1 MVCQMLVSKQ
11 PMNPLIRW
19 PLCIAMASMAARGED
34 EPKSL
39 IYSGLYQNGAFESL
53 TFVNNVVGWD
63 TFFNS
68 GYRGASTVIG
78 NIEAG
83 HVWAGHE
90 VFVRAPGATN
100 GVTNFMST
108 ASGLTN
114 ELDFHA
120 TMVGHVLAG
129 SGHVPTNGGS
139 FTYVGL
145 GMAPEAALVSGA
157 IAVDYSNTNT
167 GSFSTWDNS
176 TISVYRSFFQ
186 GSGVA
191 KPDVIN
197 SSWGGVDNAATAA
210 ESVAIDA
217 LARQNAS
224 VALVIAAGNG
234 GNATVGS
241 PASGFNN
248 IAVGSTG
255 GANFSQSSSFSS
267 RGAVD
272 FYNPVTGVTHTG
284 VRNAVDIAAPGENLF
299 LAAYLGNSGSIGA
312 ALPSIVQNPSPTD
325 LYFLNQNGTS
335 FAAPMVAGGIALLKD
350 AAKTDLFLN
359 HVGNDDAFDTRV
371 IKSVLMASA
380 TQTVGWDNGQNAMNV
395 TTQSVDSTVGAG
407 LLNLNKAIDV
417 YYSDTR
423 ELALDGGGQ
432 IGANGWDAA
441 TIGLGQSYEYVFSS
455 AFNQSVSLTV
465 ALNWFSVR
473 EFDDLTNTASD
484 LAFSNLDLE
493 VWSVD
498 ESGQFLSKIG
508 DSMSTYNNTE
518 MLRFDWLDAGRYGL
532 KVNYENM
539 VFDTTSSVNSE
550 YFGLAWSTTA
560 VPEPGS
566 ALMVLY
572 GTLMFTMRRRR
583 RVVTG
588 Q

>member
-1 MVCQMLVSKQ
+1 
-11 PMNPLIRW
+11 MNALTRSA
-19 PLCIAMASMAARGED
+19 LCLAMASMAARGED

-39 IYSGLYQNGAFESL
+39 IYSGFYQNGAFDSL
-53 TFVNNVVGWD
+53 TFVNQVVGWN

-78 NIEAG
+78 SIEAG

-90 VFVRAPGATN
+90 VFVRAPGVTT
-100 GVTNFMST
+100 GVTNFNST
-108 ASGLTN
+108 AAGLTN

-129 SGHVPTNGGS
+129 SGYVPTNGGS
-139 FTYVGL
+139 YTYTGL

-157 IAVDYSNTNT
+157 IAVDYSNTDV
-167 GSFSTWDNS
+167 GSFSTSENS

-197 SSWGGVDNAATAA
+197 SSWGGEDSAAAAA

-224 VALVIAAGNG
+224 VALVISAGNG
-234 GNATVGS
+234 GNATVGA

-248 IAVGSTG
+248 IAVGAIG
-255 GANFSQSSSFSS
+255 GTNFNQPTSFSS
-267 RGAVD
+267 RGKVD
-272 FYNPVTGVTHTG
+272 FYNPVTGITHTG
-284 VRNAVDIAAPGENLF
+284 VRSAVDIAAPGENMF
-299 LAAYLGNSGSIGA
+299 LAAYLGNSGGIGA
-312 ALPSIVQNPSPTD
+312 GLPSIVQNPSPTD
-325 LYFLNQNGTS
+325 QYFLNVDGTS

-359 HVGNDDAFDTRV
+359 HNGNSDAFDTRV

-380 TQTVGWDNGQNAMNV
+380 TKTEGWNNGQNAMNV
-395 TTQSVDSTVGAG
+395 TTQSLDAVAGAG
-407 LLNLNKAIDV
+407 MMNLDKAIDA
-417 YYSDTR
+417 YYLGTR
-423 ELALDGGGQ
+423 ELESDGGGQ
-432 IGANGWDAA
+432 ISNNGWDAS
-441 TIGLGQSYEYVFSS
+441 IIEFEESCDYVFSTVFDQ
-455 AFNQSVSLTV
+455 AMSLTV

-473 EFDDLTNTASD
+473 EFNNSTETGSD

-498 ESGQFLSKIG
+498 GSGQFLTKVG
-508 DSMSTYNNTE
+508 DSMSTYNNSE
-518 MLRFDWLDAGRYGL
+518 MLRFDWLNPGRYGL
-532 KVNYENM
+532 RVNFENM
-539 VFDTTSSVNSE
+539 VFDTTNSVNSE
-550 YFGLAWSTTA
+550 YYGLAWTTTV

-566 ALMVLY
+566 ALMVLS
-572 GTLMFTMRRRR
+572 GALMLAFRRRR
-583 RVVTG
+583 EEVIG

>member
-1 MVCQMLVSKQ
+1 
-11 PMNPLIRW
+11 MNALTRSA
-19 PLCIAMASMAARGED
+19 LCLAMASMAARGED

-39 IYSGLYQNGAFESL
+39 IYSGFYQNGAFESL
-53 TFVNNVVGWD
+53 TFVNEVVGWN
-63 TFFNS
+63 TFFNA

-78 NIEAG
+78 SIEAG

-90 VFVRAPGATN
+90 VFVRAPGVTN
-100 GVTNFMST
+100 GITNFNST
-108 ASGLTN
+108 APGLTN

-129 SGHVPTNGGS
+129 SGYVPTNGGS
-139 FTYVGL
+139 FTYAGL

-157 IAVDYSNTNT
+157 IATDYSNTNE
-167 GSFSTWDNS
+167 GSFYTSENS

-197 SSWGGVDNAATAA
+197 SSWGGVDSAAASS

-224 VALVIAAGNG
+224 VALVISAGNG
-234 GNATVGS
+234 GNATVGA

-248 IAVGSTG
+248 IAVGAIG
-255 GANFSQSSSFSS
+255 GTNFNQPTSFSS
-267 RGAVD
+267 RGKVD
-272 FYNPVTGVTHTG
+272 FYNPVTGVTLTG
-284 VRNAVDIAAPGENLF
+284 VRSAVDIAAPGEDMF
-299 LAAYLGNSGSIGA
+299 LAAYLGNSGGIGA
-312 ALPSIVQNPSPTD
+312 ALPSVVQNPSPTD
-325 LYFLNQNGTS
+325 RYFLNTDGTS

-350 AAKTDLFLN
+350 AAKTDPFLN
-359 HVGNDDAFDTRV
+359 HNGNDDAFDTRV

-380 TQTVGWDNGQNAMNV
+380 TKTEGWNNGQNAMNV
-395 TTQSVDSTVGAG
+395 TTQSLDAVAGAG
-407 LLNLNKAIDV
+407 MMNLDRAIDV
-417 YYSDTR
+417 YYNGTR

-432 IGANGWDAA
+432 IGEDGWDAA
-441 TIGLGQSYEYVFSS
+441 TIGLGQSFEYVFSS
-455 AFNQSVSLTV
+455 AFNQAVSLTV

-473 EFDDLTNTASD
+473 EFNNLTNTGSD

-498 ESGQFLSKIG
+498 EGGQFVSKIG

-518 MLRFDWLDAGRYGL
+518 MLRFDWLNAGRYGF
-532 KVNYENM
+532 KVNFDNK
-539 VFDTTSSVNSE
+539 VFDTTNAVNSE
-550 YFGLAWSTTA
+550 YFGLAWNTTA

-572 GTLMFTMRRRR
+572 GTLMFVTRRRR
-583 RVVTG
+583 EKVIG

>member
-1 MVCQMLVSKQ
+1 
-11 PMNPLIRW
+11 MNALTRSA
-19 PLCIAMASMAARGED
+19 LCLAMASMAARGED

-39 IYSGLYQNGAFESL
+39 IYSGFYQNGAFDSL
-53 TFVNNVVGWD
+53 TFVNQVVGWN

-78 NIEAG
+78 SIEAG

-90 VFVRAPGATN
+90 VFVRAPGVTT
-100 GVTNFMST
+100 GVTNFNST
-108 ASGLTN
+108 AAGLTN

-129 SGHVPTNGGS
+129 SGYVSTNGGS
-139 FTYVGL
+139 YTYTGL

-157 IAVDYSNTNT
+157 IAVDYSNTDV
-167 GSFSTWDNS
+167 GSFSTSENS

-197 SSWGGVDNAATAA
+197 SSWGGEDSAAAAA

-224 VALVIAAGNG
+224 VALVISAGNG
-234 GNATVGS
+234 GNATVGA

-248 IAVGSTG
+248 IAVGAIG
-255 GANFSQSSSFSS
+255 GANFNQPTSFSS
-267 RGAVD
+267 RGKVD
-272 FYNPVTGVTHTG
+272 FYNPVTGITHTG
-284 VRNAVDIAAPGENLF
+284 VRSAVDIAAPGENMF
-299 LAAYLGNSGSIGA
+299 LAAYLGNSGGIGA
-312 ALPSIVQNPSPTD
+312 GLPSIVQNPSPTD
-325 LYFLNQNGTS
+325 QYFLNVDGTS

-359 HVGNDDAFDTRV
+359 HNGNSDAFDTRV

-380 TQTVGWDNGQNAMNV
+380 TKTEGWNNGQNAMNV
-395 TTQSVDSTVGAG
+395 TTQSLDAVAGAG
-407 LLNLNKAIDV
+407 MMNLDKAIDA
-417 YYSDTR
+417 YYLGTR
-423 ELALDGGGQ
+423 ELESDGGGQ
-432 IGANGWDAA
+432 ISNNGWDAS
-441 TIGLGQSYEYVFSS
+441 IIEFEESCDYVFST
-455 AFNQSVSLTV
+455 AFDQAMSLTV

-473 EFDDLTNTASD
+473 EFNNSTETGSD

-498 ESGQFLSKIG
+498 GSGQFLTKVG
-508 DSMSTYNNTE
+508 DSMSTYNNSE
-518 MLRFDWLDAGRYGL
+518 MLRFDWLNPGRYGL
-532 KVNYENM
+532 RVNFENM
-539 VFDTTSSVNSE
+539 VFDTTNSVNSE
-550 YFGLAWSTTA
+550 YYGLAWTTTV

-566 ALMVLY
+566 ALMVLS
-572 GTLMFTMRRRR
+572 GALMLAFRRRR
-583 RVVTG
+583 EVVIG

>member
-1 MVCQMLVSKQ
+1 
-11 PMNPLIRW
+11 MNALTRSV
-19 PLCIAMASMAARGED
+19 LCLAMASMAVRGED

-39 IYSGLYQNGAFESL
+39 IYSGFYQNGAFDSL
-53 TFVNNVVGWD
+53 TFVNEVVGWN
-63 TFFNS
+63 TFFNA

-90 VFVRAPGATN
+90 VFVRAPG
-100 GVTNFMST
+100 VTNRITNFNST
-108 ASGLTN
+108 AAGLTN

-129 SGHVPTNGGS
+129 SGYVSTNGGAY
-139 FTYVGL
+139 TYAGL

-157 IAVDYSNTNT
+157 IAVDYSNTDV
-167 GSFSTWDNS
+167 GSFSTTESS

-197 SSWGGVDNAATAA
+197 SSWGGVDSAASSA

-224 VALVIAAGNG
+224 VALVISAGNG
-234 GNATVGS
+234 GNAPVGA

-248 IAVGSTG
+248 IAVGAIG
-255 GANFSQSSSFSS
+255 GTNFNQPTSFSS
-267 RGAVD
+267 RGKVD
-272 FYNPVTGVTHTG
+272 FYNPVTGITLTG
-284 VRNAVDIAAPGENLF
+284 VRSAVDIAAPGENMF
-299 LAAYLGNSGSIGA
+299 LAAYLGNSGGIGA
-312 ALPSIVQNPSPTD
+312 GLPSIVQNPSPTD
-325 LYFLNQNGTS
+325 RYFLNSDGTS
-335 FAAPMVAGGIALLKD
+335 FSAPMVAGGIALLKD
-350 AAKTDLFLN
+350 AAKIDLFLN
-359 HVGNDDAFDTRV
+359 HNGNTDAFDTRV

-380 TQTVGWDNGQNAMNV
+380 TKTEGWNNGQNAMNV
-395 TTQSVDSTVGAG
+395 TTQSLDAVAGAG
-407 LLNLNKAIDV
+407 MMNLDRAIDV
-417 YYSDTR
+417 YYFGTR

-432 IGANGWDAA
+432 IEVNGWDAA
-441 TIGLGQSYEYVFSS
+441 SIGIGQSFEYVFSS
-455 AFNQSVSLTV
+455 AFNQAVSLTV

-473 EFDDLTNTASD
+473 DFNNLTNTGSD
-484 LAFSNLDLE
+484 IAFSNLDLE

-498 ESGQFLSKIG
+498 EGGQFVAKIG

-518 MLRFDWLDAGRYGL
+518 MLRFDWLNAGRYGF
-532 KVNYENM
+532 KVNFENK
-539 VFDTTSSVNSE
+539 VFDTTNAVNSE
-550 YFGLAWSTTA
+550 YFGLAWNTTA

-572 GTLMFTMRRRR
+572 GTLMISLRRRR
-583 RVVTG
+583 EKVIG

>member
-1 MVCQMLVSKQ
+1 MKVPTRSLFCL
-11 PMNPLIRW
+11 
-19 PLCIAMASMAARGED
+19 AMASMALRGED

-39 IYSGLYQNGAFESL
+39 IYSGLYQNGAFDSL

-63 TFFNS
+63 TFFS
-68 GYRGASTVIG
+68 AGYLGASTVIG

-83 HVWAGHE
+83 HVWGGHE
-90 VFVRAPGATN
+90 VFVRAPGVTN
-100 GVTNFMST
+100 GVTNFNST
-108 ASGLTN
+108 AAGLTN
-114 ELDFHA
+114 ELDYHA

-129 SGHVPTNGGS
+129 SGYVSTINGVNNY
-139 FTYVGL
+139 TYAGL

-157 IAVDYSNTNT
+157 IATDYSNTNV
-167 GSFSTWDNS
+167 GAFSTSESS

-197 SSWGGVDNAATAA
+197 SSWGGVDNAAAAA

-224 VALVIAAGNG
+224 VALVISAGNG
-234 GNATVGS
+234 GNATVGA

-248 IAVGSTG
+248 IAVGALG
-255 GANFSQSSSFSS
+255 GANFNQPTSFSS

-272 FYNPVTGVTHTG
+272 FYNPVTGITHVG
-284 VRNAVDIAAPGENLF
+284 VRNAVDIAAPGENMF
-299 LAAYLGNSGSIGA
+299 LAAYLGNSGGIGA
-312 ALPSIVQNPSPTD
+312 GRPSIVQNPSPTD
-325 LYFLNQNGTS
+325 QYFLNMDGTS

-350 AAKTDLFLN
+350 AAKTDPILN
-359 HVGNDDAFDTRV
+359 HYGNDDAFDTRV

-380 TQTVGWDNGQNAMNV
+380 TKTEGWNNGQNAMNV
-395 TTQSVDSTVGAG
+395 TTQSLDAVAGAG
-407 LLNLNKAIDV
+407 MMNLDRAIDV
-417 YYSDTR
+417 YYSNTR

-432 IGANGWDAA
+432 IGEDGWDAA
-441 TIGLGQSYEYVFSS
+441 TIGLGQSFEYVFSS
-455 AFNQSVSLTV
+455 SFNQAVSLTV

-473 EFDDLTNTASD
+473 EFNNLTNTGSD
-484 LAFSNLDLE
+484 VAFSNLDLE
-493 VWSVD
+493 VWSID
-498 ESGQFLSKIG
+498 EAGQFVSKIG

-518 MLRFDWLDAGRYGL
+518 MLRFDWLNAGRYGF
-532 KVNYENM
+532 KVNFENK
-539 VFDTTSSVNSE
+539 VFDTTDAVNSE
-550 YFGLAWSTTA
+550 YFGLAWNTTA

-572 GTLMFTMRRRR
+572 GTLMFSLRRRR
-583 RVVTG
+583 EKVIG

>member
-1 MVCQMLVSKQ
+1 MMALTRSFFCF
-11 PMNPLIRW
+11 
-19 PLCIAMASMAARGED
+19 AMASMALRGGD

-39 IYSGLYQNGAFESL
+39 IYSGLYQNGAFDSL

-63 TFFNS
+63 TFFS
-68 GYRGASTVIG
+68 AGYLGASTVIG

-83 HVWAGHE
+83 HVWGGHE
-90 VFVRAPGATN
+90 FFVRAPGVTN
-100 GVTNFMST
+100 GVTNFNST
-108 ASGLTN
+108 AAGLTN
-114 ELDFHA
+114 ELDYHA

-129 SGHVPTNGGS
+129 SGYVSTINGVNNYTNA
-139 FTYVGL
+139 GL

-157 IAVDYSNTNT
+157 IAVDYSNTNV
-167 GSFSTWDNS
+167 GAFSTSESS

-197 SSWGGVDNAATAA
+197 SSWGGEDNAAAAA

-224 VALVIAAGNG
+224 VAHVIAAGND
-234 GNATVGS
+234 GNATVGA

-248 IAVGSTG
+248 IAVGAIG
-255 GANFSQSSSFSS
+255 GANFNQPTSFSS

-272 FYNPVTGVTHTG
+272 FYNPVTGTTHVG
-284 VRNAVDIAAPGENLF
+284 VRNAVDIAAPGENMA
-299 LAAYLGNSGSIGA
+299 LAVYLGNSGGIGA
-312 ALPSIVQNPSPTD
+312 GRPSMVQNPSPTD
-325 LYFLNQNGTS
+325 QYYLNMDGTS

-359 HVGNDDAFDTRV
+359 HNGNDDAFDTRV

-380 TQTVGWDNGQNAMNV
+380 TKTEGWNNGQNAMNV
-395 TTQSVDSTVGAG
+395 TTQSLDAVAGAG
-407 LLNLNKAIDV
+407 MMNLDRAIDV
-417 YYSDTR
+417 YYSNTR

-432 IGANGWDAA
+432 IGEDGWDAA
-441 TIGLGQSYEYVFSS
+441 TIGLGQSFEYVFSS
-455 AFNQSVSLTV
+455 SFNQAVSLTV

-473 EFDDLTNTASD
+473 EFNNLTNTGSD
-484 LAFSNLDLE
+484 VAFSNLDLE
-493 VWSVD
+493 VWSID
-498 ESGQFLSKIG
+498 EAGQFVSKIG

-518 MLRFDWLDAGRYGL
+518 MLRFDWLNAGRYGF
-532 KVNYENM
+532 KVNFENK
-539 VFDTTSSVNSE
+539 VFDTTDAVNSE
-550 YFGLAWSTTA
+550 YFGLAWNTTA

-566 ALMVLY
+566 AMMVLY
-572 GTLMFTMRRRR
+572 GTLMLSLRRRR
-583 RVVTG
+583 EKVIG